1 VPNWPVPIT
10 ADNVVD
16 VTLRQEY
23 EVFSDRAERDN
34 FLGDV
39 AKAVWKH
46 ASSSRL
52 GNPARVARVLGAT
65 ARRGHLNLWFGR
77 AKEQAVALTL
87 GIGGD
92 LPPVSSDSLLVTTQ
106 NASGNKVDY
115 YAKRHTDYSVQITP
129 DPGGGRASAKG
140 QLQFRFENAAPGGR
154 ASEAFGPFD
163 ARFAPGEDVSFVSV
177 YSPLEFTQATIDG
190 QPRGLESS
198 RELGR
203 NVFAAYLSV
212 PAGGSRALAL
222 TLDGTVALEPGGW
235 YRLDLPRQPAVASDD
250 VTVTVTSPAGW
261 RIAGAKGLDVLDPH
275 RATVKLAQ
283 VERNE
288 VRVRLVRE

>member
-23 EVFSDRAERDN
+23 DDFADRALREN

-39 AKAVWKH
+39 AKAVWKQ

-65 ARRGHLNLWFGR
+65 ARQGHLNLWFGR
-77 AKEQAVALTL
+77 ANEQAVALTL
-87 GIGGD
+87 GVAGD

-115 YAKRHTDYSVQITP
+115 YAKRHVDYSVQITP
-129 DPGGGRASAKG
+129 DPGGGRATANG
-140 QLQFRFENAAPGGR
+140 RLQFRFENAAPGGGSSN
-154 ASEAFGPFD
+154 ALGPFD

-177 YSPLEFTQATIDG
+177 YSPLEFTQSTIDG
-190 QPRGLESS
+190 QPGGLESG

-203 NVFAAYLSV
+203 NVYSTYLRV

-222 TLDGTVALEPGGW
+222 TLEGTVALEAGGW
-235 YRLDLPRQPAVASDD
+235 YRLNLPRQPAVAPDD
-250 VTVTVTSPAGW
+250 VSVTVTSPAGW
-261 RIAGAKGLDVLDPH
+261 RIASAKGLDILDPH
-275 RATVKLAQ
+275 RAVAKLAQ
-283 VERNE
+283 IERKE
-288 VRVRLVRE
+288 MQVKLVRE